1 MSPEPFYYL
10 LGLTEKIL
18 QSRTQIS
25 AKKYQLEKDL
35 LWTCT
40 SLHQKNVPNCYHLL
54 ISYRNPWAA
63 SLGKVVMQYWRVLQ
77 VSIICILL
85 HLQKNG
91 KILLAT
97 FKRHKIYPMLYSQS
111 MANILEFNVQTE
123 WSPFSPL

>member
-10 LGLTEKIL
+10 LGLIEKIL

-25 AKKYQLEKDL
+25 TKKYQLEKDL

-40 SLHQKNVPNCYHLL
+40 SLHQKNIPNCYHLL
-54 ISYRNPWAA
+54 ISYGNQPWAA
-63 SLGKVVMQYWRVLQ
+63 SLGKVVMQYLRVLQ
-77 VSIICILL
+77 VSIICIL

-91 KILLAT
+91 KILLVT